1 MQPIEVL
8 LIEDNPGDAFLVRL
22 ILAESQ
28 TPVRVHLAQDGM
40 EALLIL
46 ASDVVHPDLIIVDL
60 NLPHISGHQVMER
73 YRQNDIPVVVFSSS
87 WDDEDRRRALALG
100 AREFVRKPL
109 GAQEYRAAVCAMV
122 DKWALR
128 REQPAPAGPA
138 QYQRAEPKSKRT
150 RPTARKSSGKYSTQ
164 NAT

>member
-1 MQPIEVL
+1 L

-22 ILAESQ
+22 ILAESK
-28 TPVRVHLAQDGM
+28 TPIRVHLAQDGM

-109 GAQEYRAAVCAMV
+109 GAQDYRAAVCAMV
-122 DKWALR
+122 DKWALHPD
-128 REQPAPAGPA
+128 QPIPAVPA
-138 QYQRAEPKSKRT
+138 QKQKAEPKSKRAQAG
-150 RPTARKSSGKYSTQ
+150 ARKGAGKYYTQ
-164 NAT
+164 KAT